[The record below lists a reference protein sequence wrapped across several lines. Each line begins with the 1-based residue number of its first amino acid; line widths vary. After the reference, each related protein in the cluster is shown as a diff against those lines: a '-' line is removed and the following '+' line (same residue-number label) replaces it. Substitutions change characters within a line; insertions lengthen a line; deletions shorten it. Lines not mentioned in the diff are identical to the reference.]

1 MFYFAFGRG
10 EIRREAFER
19 HPTARA
25 FGSPG
30 TSKYT
35 FTRRSPQFGHFSRP
49 CNWSSGNFEPRVHTN
64 VAISSSIEVSHSI
77 AMRLCRLCVSSPPRR
92 HRARTRQPSF
102 QASPRVWTGIGTWGD
117 NVKSLKSSVCWDT
130 TRRGELK
137 CCGAFPSGDP
147 TCRTAGR

>member
-1 MFYFAFGRG
+1 MRTARTSMFYFAFGRG
-10 EIRREAFER
+10 EIRRAGFEA

-35 FTRRSPQFGHFSRP
+35 FTRRSPQFGHFSRT

-77 AMRLCRLCVSSPPRR
+77 AIRL
-92 HRARTRQPSF
+92 
-102 QASPRVWTGIGTWGD
+102 
-117 NVKSLKSSVCWDT
+117 
-130 TRRGELK
+130 
-137 CCGAFPSGDP
+137 
-147 TCRTAGR
+147 GR